1 MEDIAAGVVQL
12 RAYLAQPGIRPNDR
26 LPPERVFCEELGLSR
41 VELRKALAVLEGEG
55 AIWRHVGKGTFVG
68 SPAAAPTTLSTDQI
82 SKRISPQEV
91 IQARMTLEPALAWQA
106 ALNANAEQIETL
118 HRITT
123 GSRRAASWREYETLD
138 NSFHRTI
145 AECSQNTPLL
155 AMFDQ
160 LNAMR
165 RAVVWGRLRAK
176 FDVPPVD
183 HHSFAEHDAIL
194 AAVEDR
200 DGPAARDAM
209 QAHLVTVR
217 RSLFDR

>member
-1 MEDIAAGVVQL
+1 MEDTAASVVQL

-26 LPPERVFCEELGLSR
+26 LPPERAFCEELGLSR
-41 VELRKALAVLEGEG
+41 VELRKALAVLEAEG

-68 SPAAAPTTLSTDQI
+68 SPAAAPSTVSADQL

-91 IQARMTLEPALAWQA
+91 IQARMTLEPALAYQA

-118 HRITT
+118 HRIAD
-123 GSRRAASWREYETLD
+123 GSRVAATWRAYETLD

-176 FDVPPVD
+176 FDVPPAD

-194 AAVEDR
+194 AAVADR
-200 DGPAARDAM
+200 DGQSAREAM
-209 QAHLVTVR
+209 LAHLVTVR
-217 RSLFDR
+217 TALFGG